1 VWGRNDKIFPADG
14 GKRFAGAGDDD
25 AVGEAVIERFLGM
38 GAPRFSVTTA
48 TLFFPGAVDQPRVCL
63 PCIKRDGHRLQHAV
77 LGERK
82 RELVAQIAS
91 LPRKSQAREAA
102 FIELHRARRSAIEQS
117 EEIKRWEQSLR
128 DAELQLQRE
137 EVIFDR
143 ELFYA
148 VQSRE
153 RLGMMI
159 DNYRDAFSG

>member
-1 VWGRNDKIFPADG
+1 MRI
-14 GKRFAGAGDDD
+14 
-25 AVGEAVIERFLGM
+25 
-38 GAPRFSVTTA
+38 S
-48 TLFFPGAVDQPRVCL
+48 
-63 PCIKRDGHRLQHAV
+63 
-77 LGERK
+77 
-82 RELVAQIAS
+82 AQIAS